1 MRNSLAIDRFFK
13 RANRLCLFL
22 SLAVSATVGVS
33 AEAEKV
39 PTKPPVE
46 IDVPI
51 QSQAYG
57 SAFFEETARMFERL
71 RPDVRVNLTGNA
83 RVHEKMRIRVMAED
97 LPDATDADLLYDPLI
112 NAGRIRDLNAFLDGP
127 DWENQGRWRDRFL
140 PGVLNRW
147 DREGRVYSV
156 PFAHAVWAIFYNKE
170 MFSQHGWEIPRTWD
184 EFFKLCEKMRAE
196 GIAPLTLPGV
206 YMRYGDAFLRAAYFN
221 LVGPAGYRA
230 YGELAHGTRSD
241 PRFVRAA
248 EVLQR
253 VSVHYMLKGWEGM
266 THTAAEQAFL
276 DGKCAMTVAGSW
288 LGSEVQGKI
297 PPGFLIGAMNFPVF
311 TDGITDPDTLQVQSS
326 YYFFF
331 AKNDP
336 VREQATADF
345 FRFLTSRE
353 RTLAFAHRQ
362 NATAAVNGL
371 QAEDFNDAMRD
382 VAALIAKSPASFDGG
397 RPTTTAFLVLM
408 EQSMN
413 DLRQQLM
420 TGRITPQQF
429 ANRLEAAAQA
439 ERIRAE
445 KPTSVKVVHRWK
457 TAFLLLALAISIG
470 WLGLETARRSRA
482 RRKEGAGAARTEGHL
497 GRLRVP
503 MAAGFVG
510 PALVL
515 FGLMVMLPG
524 LQALLWA
531 FTRWD
536 GIGGTR
542 TAVGLFNFK
551 WLLLE
556 SDTFWYALRNNL
568 YIMVVPTL
576 VVVPLSLLLATLIH
590 RGVWGANFFRTIF
603 LFPNLL
609 GGIAATLLWMNAYD
623 PHGGLVNAALV
634 KIGGLLH
641 NDWLS
646 SFAAYPWLSQDNL
659 YRALIPIY
667 VWMACGFNLVLYLA
681 AMQGIDAELYEA
693 AEIDGAS
700 AWRQF
705 FTITLPLI
713 WDVLAISAVF
723 IVVAGL
729 NTFEMIWLLTSQDP
743 TSQSHVLSTLMVSTM
758 FKEFEVGRATA
769 IAVIMFVLVL
779 TGSAVVMRVM
789 RQRNSVRD

>member
-1 MRNSLAIDRFFK
+1 MKRFLWLA
-13 RANRLCLFL
+13 NWLWLL
-22 SLAVSATVGVS
+22 VGLTVVTSATGR
-33 AEAEKV
+33 AETGKV
-39 PTKPPVE
+39 LAKQPVE
-46 IDVPI
+46 IDIPI

-57 SAFFEETARMFERL
+57 SAFFEETARMFEKL

-83 RVHEKMRIRVMAED
+83 RVHEKLRIRVMADD
-97 LPDATDADLLYDPLI
+97 LPDATDADLLYDTLFD
-112 NAGRIRDLNAFLDGP
+112 AGRVRDLAPFLDGP
-127 DWENQGRWRDRFL
+127 DWDGEGRWRDRFL
-140 PGVLNRW
+140 PGVLDRWNRG
-147 DREGRVYSV
+147 GRIYSV
-156 PFAHAVWAIFYNKE
+156 PFAHAVYAIFYNKD
-170 MFSQHGWEIPRTWD
+170 MFAEHGWEIPRTWD
-184 EFFKLCEKMRAE
+184 EFFDLCEKIRAE

-206 YMRYGDAFLRAAYFN
+206 YMRYGDAFLRAAYYN

-230 YGELAHGTRSD
+230 YNELAPGTRSD

-253 VSVHYMLKGWEGM
+253 ATGNYMLKGWEGM

-288 LGSEVQGKI
+288 LGAEVRGKI
-297 PPGFLIGAMNFPVF
+297 PPGFTIGAMNFPVF
-311 TDGITDPDTLQVQSS
+311 PDGITHRDTLQVQSS
-326 YYFFF
+326 YYFLF
-331 AKNDP
+331 AKADP
-336 VREQATADF
+336 AREQATVDF

-353 RTLAFAHRQ
+353 RSRAFAHQ
-362 NATAAVNGL
+362 QDATAAVYGVM
-371 QAEDFNDAMRD
+371 AGDFSDAMRD
-382 VAALIAKSPASFDGG
+382 IASLIAKSPASFDGG
-397 RPTTTAFLVLM
+397 RPTSAALNALM
-408 EQSMN
+408 EQTMN

-420 TGRITPQQF
+420 TGHITPQEF

-439 ERIRAE
+439 QRIRDLE
-445 KPTSVKVVHRWK
+445 PTSVKVKHRWK
-457 TAFLLLALAISIG
+457 TVILLLALSFSVG
-470 WLGLETARRSRA
+470 WLGLEAARRSRA
-482 RRKEGAGAARTEGHL
+482 RRRDRAGTSRTEGYL
-497 GRLRVP
+497 GRLRLP
-503 MAAGFVG
+503 MVTGFVG

-515 FGLMVMLPG
+515 FGFVVLLPG
-524 LQALLWA
+524 LQAFVWA

-536 GIGGTR
+536 GMGGTR

-590 RGVWGANFFRTIF
+590 RGVWGANFFRAVF

-623 PHGGLVNAALV
+623 PHGGLVNASLV

-641 NDWLS
+641 NNWLS

-667 VWMACGFNLVLYLA
+667 IWMACGFNLVLYLA
-681 AMQGIDAELYEA
+681 AMQGIDPELYEA
-693 AEIDGAS
+693 AEIDGAP

-743 TSQSHVLSTLMVSTM
+743 ISQSHVLSTLMVSTM

-779 TGSAVVMRVM
+779 TGSAVVLRVM
-789 RQRNSVRD
+789 RQRDSVRD

>member
-1 MRNSLAIDRFFK
+1 
-13 RANRLCLFL
+13 
-22 SLAVSATVGVS
+22 
-33 AEAEKV
+33 
-39 PTKPPVE
+39 
-46 IDVPI
+46 
-51 QSQAYG
+51 
-57 SAFFEETARMFERL
+57 
-71 RPDVRVNLTGNA
+71 
-83 RVHEKMRIRVMAED
+83 
-97 LPDATDADLLYDPLI
+97 
-112 NAGRIRDLNAFLDGP
+112 
-127 DWENQGRWRDRFL
+127 
-140 PGVLNRW
+140 
-147 DREGRVYSV
+147 
-156 PFAHAVWAIFYNKE
+156 
-170 MFSQHGWEIPRTWD
+170 
-184 EFFKLCEKMRAE
+184 
-196 GIAPLTLPGV
+196 
-206 YMRYGDAFLRAAYFN
+206 
-221 LVGPAGYRA
+221 
-230 YGELAHGTRSD
+230 
-241 PRFVRAA
+241 
-248 EVLQR
+248 
-253 VSVHYMLKGWEGM
+253 
-266 THTAAEQAFL
+266 
-276 DGKCAMTVAGSW
+276 
-288 LGSEVQGKI
+288 
-297 PPGFLIGAMNFPVF
+297 
-311 TDGITDPDTLQVQSS
+311 
-326 YYFFF
+326 
-331 AKNDP
+331 
-336 VREQATADF
+336 
-345 FRFLTSRE
+345 
-353 RTLAFAHRQ
+353 
-362 NATAAVNGL
+362 
-371 QAEDFNDAMRD
+371 
-382 VAALIAKSPASFDGG
+382 
-397 RPTTTAFLVLM
+397 
-408 EQSMN
+408 
-413 DLRQQLM
+413 
-420 TGRITPQQF
+420 
-429 ANRLEAAAQA
+429 
-439 ERIRAE
+439 
-445 KPTSVKVVHRWK
+445 
-457 TAFLLLALAISIG
+457 
-470 WLGLETARRSRA
+470 
-482 RRKEGAGAARTEGHL
+482 
-497 GRLRVP
+497 